1 MTAFAIAK
9 MHFFPSTQGLLSQ
22 PVSGSQFGKRYSGY
36 FLSWS
41 VVLPSRMQFLNAHGE
56 RAQCE
61 PILWCFAP
69 SAGVA
74 SWFFSTGFEH
84 FPGLYQPRCSAKSS
98 PTWQFSFR
106 KMLVSLQG
114 TNNGGPSNCYS
125 EYSWIF
131 MNILETKIFRYIQ
144 KQGAQ
149 RSDTHFTQKNEIADR
164 SDPRM
169 ELVPLSS
176 FP

>member
-1 MTAFAIAK
+1 
-9 MHFFPSTQGLLSQ
+9 
-22 PVSGSQFGKRYSGY
+22 
-36 FLSWS
+36 
-41 VVLPSRMQFLNAHGE
+41 
-56 RAQCE
+56 
-61 PILWCFAP
+61 
-69 SAGVA
+69 
-74 SWFFSTGFEH
+74 
-84 FPGLYQPRCSAKSS
+84 
-98 PTWQFSFR
+98 
-106 KMLVSLQG
+106 
-114 TNNGGPSNCYS
+114 
-125 EYSWIF
+125 